1 MPALFFTCPST
12 NQRGPTG
19 IQADVKSLRKSWS
32 KTVTVNCSLCG
43 RVHKFAV
50 RELYTESILR
60 DATEGWARRP
70 KFCQYP
76 VTPIGRCWSVHF
88 GGGEWRYPSMSRKR
102 SNACVWRGS

>member
-1 MPALFFTCPST
+1 MPTLFFTCPST

-60 DATEGWARRP
+60 DATEG
-70 KFCQYP
+70 
-76 VTPIGRCWSVHF
+76 
-88 GGGEWRYPSMSRKR
+88 
-102 SNACVWRGS
+102 